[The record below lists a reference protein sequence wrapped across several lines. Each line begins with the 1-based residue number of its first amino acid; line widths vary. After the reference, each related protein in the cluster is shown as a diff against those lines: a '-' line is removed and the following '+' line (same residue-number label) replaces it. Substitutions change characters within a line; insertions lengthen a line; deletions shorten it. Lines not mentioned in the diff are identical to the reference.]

1 MNPHGYRSRDLGI
14 FVLALPYIPAHD
26 IAGDVVK
33 IGPGHKAA
41 EYQVGEHVFALSR
54 LPIEQDYNDFYGLQ
68 QYALVDPWFAAKV
81 SETGLS
87 DDEAATIPTN
97 VASVF
102 VAPFHSTGF
111 GLLDQLTDKPKS
123 DKLSDQAIL
132 IIGAGSNCGRTA
144 VRFAKMSG
152 FGTIVAHAGTSNE
165 EELKAMGATHF
176 VSRHADNTFDRIRS
190 IVGDELVYGLDVAN
204 WGPQQGLGIAAL
216 SNSKKGTLITLLP
229 VKGDLEATYISSK
242 DAGYD
247 RRMIGGEMS
256 LIPDFAPEFWTRITK
271 WAKEGIISPGK
282 FSVIEGLD
290 ADRIKK
296 ALDLYGN
303 GKGSNVQVHP

>member
-1 MNPHGYRSRDLGI
+1 MGL
-14 FVLALPYIPAHD
+14 FVSELPYIPAHD
-26 IAGDVVK
+26 IAGEVVK
-33 IGPGHKAA
+33 IGPGHRAA

-54 LPIEQDYNDFYGLQ
+54 LPIEQVFNDFYGLQ
-68 QYALVDPWFAAKV
+68 QYALVDPRFAARV

-87 DDEAATIPTN
+87 DDETATIPTN

-102 VAPFHSTGF
+102 VALFHSTGF
-111 GLLDQLTDKPKS
+111 GLPTHLTDKPKS

-144 VRFAKMSG
+144 VQFAKMAG
-152 FGTIVAHAGTSNE
+152 FKTIVAHAGPSNE

-176 VSRHADNTFDRIRS
+176 VNRHADNTLDRILS
-190 IVGDELVYGLDVAN
+190 IVGDELVYGLDVVN
-204 WGPQQGLGIAAL
+204 WGPQQGLGVAAL

-229 VKGDLEATYISSK
+229 VEGELETTDIGSK

-256 LIPDFAPEFWTRITK
+256 QIPDFAPEFWTRIAK
-271 WAKEGIISPGK
+271 WAKEGTISPGK

-290 ADRIKK
+290 ADRINK
-296 ALDLYGN
+296 ALDLYGD
-303 GKGSNVQVHP
+303 GKGSKVQVHP